1 MGGVTGGSGVSG
13 IVQEEVR
20 PRVDWEIPGTC
31 LQVSSMGYGIP
42 MERCLLNIP
51 PPLGA
56 TAMQGAPDPRSR
68 REEPLRWDLLS
79 QGRGLFLKQTHP
91 STDRR
96 LVSEPAARA

>member
-1 MGGVTGGSGVSG
+1 MLAKFKVSKG
-13 IVQEEVR
+13 EKTPDCGRTKRTKAGDYKCKES
-20 PRVDWEIPGTC
+20 D
-31 LQVSSMGYGIP
+31 P